1 MINKEKKIALFLRR
15 DENLKDYDD
24 SDLIKLYEQREEEAL
39 QKTAQKYGNYCY
51 EIAYQILKR
60 KEDCEE
66 ILNDTYFA
74 TWNSIPPN
82 RPVSLKYY
90 LGKICRN
97 LSINR
102 YHTYHRQKRLGS
114 QYELALEEISHYIP
128 TGNSLDTQIEY
139 KELLSSIEHFLHTLK
154 KEDASLFLFR
164 YFYFKSIEELSHL
177 FSIRKGTIKV
187 RLHRIRKQL
196 KLYLEKEGIVL

>member
-1 MINKEKKIALFLRR
+1 MRG
-15 DENLKDYDD
+15 DETLKDYDD

-66 ILNDTYFA
+66 VLNDTYFA

-82 RPVSLKYY
+82 KPASLKYY

-102 YHTYHRQKRLGS
+102 YHAYHRQKRLTIVKRD
-114 QYELALEEISHYIP
+114 LALNMSW
-128 TGNSLDTQIEY
+128 L
-139 KELLSSIEHFLHTLK
+139 
-154 KEDASLFLFR
+154 
-164 YFYFKSIEELSHL
+164 
-177 FSIRKGTIKV
+177 
-187 RLHRIRKQL
+187 
-196 KLYLEKEGIVL
+196 